1 MPLFGEIVVIKRNGT
16 DGTHFPL
23 TATSC
28 LFGRKSECDIRIQ
41 LPHVSKEHCK
51 VEVKANKEVFVINI
65 SAVNPTQLNGIAIQ
79 QPELLKHGDII
90 TIIDRSF
97 RFEQPPTNPHRQSTG
112 GNSLSSKL
120 VEDEPSSIKGKA
132 SKLTRKSEGNVS
144 RTTHTRLSLP
154 ISPHRRSS
162 REKKDLSPFGELYE
176 MLKNKVHLKQEH
188 AKTPAKQIMENGDCI
203 FTPVTTRRSLGNVKG
218 TRESSLNN
226 TLQFESQELHVESA
240 TLSEKTASALK
251 SPSRGR
257 PSTKLK
263 QQRLSGKRDSP
274 AKSVSELPHEEIS
287 ISFQD
292 NGQKQPNDKL
302 TPRRRRST
310 SKEQTPVKSG
320 VSVLPLSRN
329 RSPRSASPKDLHV
342 NAQVSKPPQKR
353 RSSEL
358 ELPEPTPKRKR
369 VSFGGHLSPEFFDK
383 RLPPNSPLQRGAT
396 PSRRSLSLAATRVIR
411 KSFGGFKQAVIKET
425 FEPAKRSPGKAS
437 PAKRSPGKA
446 SPAKRSPAKASP
458 AKMTPAKRSPAKAS
472 PAKMTP
478 AKRSPAKAS
487 PAKITPAKRSPA
499 KASPAKITPAKRSP
513 AKASPAKITPAKR
526 SPAKASPAKM
536 TPAKRSPAKASPA
549 KMTLA
554 KRSPAKMTL
563 AKQSPAK
570 ASPAKMTPAKRSPA
584 KMTPAKRS
592 PAKMTP
598 AKRSPAKMT
607 PAKRSPAKMTPAK
620 RSPAKMTP
628 AKRSPAKMTPAKR
641 SPAKMTPAKRSP
653 AKMTPAK
660 RSPAK
665 MTPAKR
671 SPAKMTPAKM
681 TPAKRSP
688 AKMTPAKRSPAKM
701 TPAKR
706 SPAKMTPAKRSP
718 AKMTPAKRSPARASP
733 AKRSPARAS
742 PVKRSPARASP
753 AKMTPAKRS
762 PANVKAA
769 KRSSAKMTPAKV
781 TPAKKSPATIYSKG
795 RFSIS
800 QTDTPPLNYVHVPNT
815 EENEL
820 SAQTPRKSRKS
831 ISLKKTPGRRS
842 RKLETFEILRSRRR
856 SGATEANLLVAKSWA
871 DVVRIGVPKNH
882 KKSEKQAHKAV
893 PTKRKQKPKTPAR
906 RFIDRSGTGH
916 ADSPATIL
924 VGRAHTRTVN
934 PTGYVPKIVQ
944 NQAIKIINDQNES
957 FTGMSELFNTPAQV
971 KPRKSGRSGGLQVNT
986 PQALIVDVSLMQ
998 TPEELGEMVVSPI
1011 NGSPSTTRKKQ
1022 YSRDAVSRLLR
1033 SPVSPASPKGIE
1045 KISETSKDSELIE
1058 KETAT
1063 LNGNHSV
1070 KGGAKPEK
1078 KKRETMGLT
1087 GVKRIMR
1094 TPKQKGK
1101 QVIDPVALKKM
1112 LRTPKQTQDMVGIKC
1127 ILKTP
1132 KQKGMPVEDMA
1143 GIKRIMRTPKVKGNP
1158 VEDMTGIKHIMKTPK
1173 EKGQPVED
1181 MVGVKRIMRTPKI
1194 KGQPVEDMVG
1204 IKRIMRT
1211 PKEKGQPVEDMEGLS
1226 QLMSTPTENTRPIEE
1241 IFGMKQLI
1249 KTPPKTTLVV
1259 RERASGTPPH
1269 SSKKAAL
1276 FQTNQTS
1283 APEEALPKHTTETNN
1298 GDVSLQID
1306 SETGKSEKAK
1316 RRGRPS
1322 RASLNVALDGG
1333 KSVEN
1338 NSTSAQ
1344 EINMEEASP
1353 LHVLATEDTSST
1365 GADKATPA
1373 KGRGRP
1379 SKGSMS
1385 KSPASANRDSE
1396 KNSTSSALEHH
1407 VEESSKESSLQ
1418 ASTTEGASSIN
1429 TDNATPAKRRGRP
1442 SKRSLSHSPVQT
1454 IQTSAPEE
1462 ALPKHTM
1469 ETNNGEVSLQIDS
1482 ETGKSETAKR
1492 RGRPSRASLNVALDG
1507 GKSVENKNTSAQEIN
1522 MEEASPLHVLA
1533 TADTSTG
1540 TDKATPA
1547 KSRGRPSKGSMS
1559 KSPASGNR
1567 DGGKS
1572 VENNSTSAQEINME
1586 EASPLHVL
1594 ATEDTSSPGT
1604 DKATPPKGR
1613 GRPSKGSMSKSPAS
1627 GNGDSEKSEKN
1638 STSSALENHVEESS
1652 KEASLQASTTEG
1664 ASSTDADK
1672 TTPAKRRG
1680 RPSKHSLSHSP
1691 DGGKSVENNS
1701 TSAQE
1706 INMEEGAPLH
1716 VLATEDSS
1724 STGTDKATPAKRRG
1738 RPSKGSMSKSP
1749 ASANRD
1755 SEKSEK
1761 KSTSSALEN
1770 HVEESS
1776 KEASLQAST
1785 TEGASSTDADKT
1797 TPAKRRGRPSK
1808 SSLSHS
1814 PVKPAVDVP
1823 EDLSTSNEDSNISE
1837 LSSDI
1842 RTDQQKNVLPNGAK
1856 KATKKSQRKN
1866 TVTKETV
1873 QIAAVLQSEPLE
1885 NLVVENDEKSAPQRR
1900 RGRPQK
1906 GGALSSATEVSDGV
1920 LAEELTTNR
1929 RTGRGRKIAEA
1940 AKLQEGLEVC
1950 TSAAESQV
1958 EVKNEE
1964 LSSAKS
1970 LSKSSSPIK
1979 AVPEDSTTTKKL
1991 RGRQPKVGR
2000 ERKAVAEK
2008 LLTEL
2013 PGDSALVNNVT
2024 PSVRRGRRARGTA
2037 NSVTET
2043 VIIETNLPDLADT
2056 VVLHEEQESSSHTS
2070 PEAKTQRGNRK
2081 NLKSA
2086 VDSVKNSAQTDVT
2099 IELKERAGKRPTRG
2113 ARGTQQVEELKELK
2127 GKKADYHIPKNA
2139 EPVLL
2144 EETLAKEKAS
2154 KAKSVQ
2160 WHPLLAAQETAE
2172 KHTEET
2178 VKNLADEEALVSAI
2192 KSRGRRRQEVKETV
2206 VPAKRSRSRKEE
2218 KSVDTLNS
2226 SSVAVDEKS
2235 LALVAS
2241 DKNEMSKTK
2250 RGRRQ
2255 ATIQLKKITD
2265 PDLPVAEVKNNSDVS
2280 SKQDL
2285 EPEIVSDKP
2294 LNRRNT
2300 GKRNLKSSSDS
2311 DSGSNAIEPALETMT
2326 QKRGRRGAAA
2336 KISDSENTE
2345 VKTVESAEN
2354 LPSSKRRGR
2363 APNKKNMP
2371 EISNV
2376 AAEPAESP
2384 ENVAEIEN
2392 TEKIESP
2399 PKSRRV
2405 LKRKAA
2411 TTDVSEGNTSVSEK
2425 EAPAPVRGST
2435 RGASRQKSAAKE
2447 KPVVVEESPAK
2458 RKKAVP
2464 SSSPTQKRGKTKATA
2479 VKRQN
2484 EKPAEVVKTRPT
2496 LRTRK

>member
-769 KRSSAKMTPAKV
+769 KRSSAKMTPAKFSPAKRSPAKV

-1385 KSPASANRDSE
+1385 KSPASANR
-1396 KNSTSSALEHH
+1396 
-1407 VEESSKESSLQ
+1407 
-1418 ASTTEGASSIN
+1418 
-1429 TDNATPAKRRGRP
+1429 
-1442 SKRSLSHSPVQT
+1442 
-1454 IQTSAPEE
+1454 
-1462 ALPKHTM
+1462 
-1469 ETNNGEVSLQIDS
+1469 
-1482 ETGKSETAKR
+1482 
-1492 RGRPSRASLNVALDG
+1492 DG

>member
-769 KRSSAKMTPAKV
+769 KRSSAKMTPAKFSPAKRSPAKV

-1322 RASLNVALDGG
+1322 RASLNVAL
-1333 KSVEN
+1333 
-1338 NSTSAQ
+1338 
-1344 EINMEEASP
+1344 
-1353 LHVLATEDTSST
+1353 
-1365 GADKATPA
+1365 
-1373 KGRGRP
+1373 
-1379 SKGSMS
+1379 
-1385 KSPASANRDSE
+1385 
-1396 KNSTSSALEHH
+1396 
-1407 VEESSKESSLQ
+1407 
-1418 ASTTEGASSIN
+1418 
-1429 TDNATPAKRRGRP
+1429 
-1442 SKRSLSHSPVQT
+1442 
-1454 IQTSAPEE
+1454 
-1462 ALPKHTM
+1462 
-1469 ETNNGEVSLQIDS
+1469 
-1482 ETGKSETAKR
+1482 
-1492 RGRPSRASLNVALDG
+1492 
-1507 GKSVENKNTSAQEIN
+1507 
-1522 MEEASPLHVLA
+1522 
-1533 TADTSTG
+1533 
-1540 TDKATPA
+1540 
-1547 KSRGRPSKGSMS
+1547 
-1559 KSPASGNR
+1559 
-1567 DGGKS
+1567 
-1572 VENNSTSAQEINME
+1572 
-1586 EASPLHVL
+1586 
-1594 ATEDTSSPGT
+1594 
-1604 DKATPPKGR
+1604 
-1613 GRPSKGSMSKSPAS
+1613 
-1627 GNGDSEKSEKN
+1627 
-1638 STSSALENHVEESS
+1638 
-1652 KEASLQASTTEG
+1652 
-1664 ASSTDADK
+1664 
-1672 TTPAKRRG
+1672 
-1680 RPSKHSLSHSP
+1680 

>member
-769 KRSSAKMTPAKV
+769 KRSSAKMTPAKFSPAKRSPAKV

-1567 DGGKS
+1567 D
-1572 VENNSTSAQEINME
+1572 
-1586 EASPLHVL
+1586 
-1594 ATEDTSSPGT
+1594 
-1604 DKATPPKGR
+1604 
-1613 GRPSKGSMSKSPAS
+1613 
-1627 GNGDSEKSEKN
+1627 
-1638 STSSALENHVEESS
+1638 
-1652 KEASLQASTTEG
+1652 
-1664 ASSTDADK
+1664 
-1672 TTPAKRRG
+1672 
-1680 RPSKHSLSHSP
+1680 
-1691 DGGKSVENNS
+1691 
-1701 TSAQE
+1701 
-1706 INMEEGAPLH
+1706 
-1716 VLATEDSS
+1716 
-1724 STGTDKATPAKRRG
+1724 
-1738 RPSKGSMSKSP
+1738 
-1749 ASANRD
+1749 

>member
-769 KRSSAKMTPAKV
+769 KRSSAKMTPAKFSPAKRSPAKV

-1385 KSPASANRDSE
+1385 KSPASA
-1396 KNSTSSALEHH
+1396 
-1407 VEESSKESSLQ
+1407 
-1418 ASTTEGASSIN
+1418 
-1429 TDNATPAKRRGRP
+1429 
-1442 SKRSLSHSPVQT
+1442 
-1454 IQTSAPEE
+1454 
-1462 ALPKHTM
+1462 
-1469 ETNNGEVSLQIDS
+1469 
-1482 ETGKSETAKR
+1482 
-1492 RGRPSRASLNVALDG
+1492 
-1507 GKSVENKNTSAQEIN
+1507 
-1522 MEEASPLHVLA
+1522 
-1533 TADTSTG
+1533 
-1540 TDKATPA
+1540 
-1547 KSRGRPSKGSMS
+1547 
-1559 KSPASGNR
+1559 NR

>member
-769 KRSSAKMTPAKV
+769 KRSSAKMTPAKFSPAKRSPAKV

-1627 GNGDSEKSEKN
+1627 GNGDSEKSEK
-1638 STSSALENHVEESS
+1638 
-1652 KEASLQASTTEG
+1652 
-1664 ASSTDADK
+1664 
-1672 TTPAKRRG
+1672 
-1680 RPSKHSLSHSP
+1680 
-1691 DGGKSVENNS
+1691 
-1701 TSAQE
+1701 
-1706 INMEEGAPLH
+1706 
-1716 VLATEDSS
+1716 
-1724 STGTDKATPAKRRG
+1724 
-1738 RPSKGSMSKSP
+1738 
-1749 ASANRD
+1749 
-1755 SEKSEK
+1755 